1 MYTIAMTFLAIVY
14 ILGLFAA
21 ASVTMAWFN
30 SGLPLHVFHIL
41 NELYILPVESEED
54 DVWDTI
60 VSWED
65 WADKVNIY
73 LPSLLA
79 ELITCKVCLSFH
91 ISFWVGLLAA
101 ALFPEI
107 VWYHAF
113 ITMFTWPILINR
125 LVPNH

>member
-14 ILGLFAA
+14 ILGLLAA

-30 SGLPLHVFHIL
+30 SGLPLHVFYTL
-41 NELYILPVESEED
+41 NKLCILPVESEED
-54 DVWDTI
+54 NVWETL

-65 WADKVNIY
+65 WADKANIY

-79 ELITCKVCLSFH
+79 ELLTCKVCLSFH
-91 ISFWVGLLAA
+91 ISFWTGLLAA
-101 ALFPEI
+101 TLFPEI

-113 ITMFTWPILINR
+113 IAMFTWPILINR